1 MALRSRRSVIRLL
14 TALVMVP
21 VLVIGVGRTI
31 SAQAGVPAGVK
42 DPNGEAFPD
51 CGSRTNC
58 VSKTMTR
65 QINIVR
71 IASVITEDG
80 GTIEVTENSYL
91 HAVYRSR
98 VFRFP
103 DDVQVV
109 HDPETG
115 TISIWSASRLGSGDG
130 GVNEARVQR
139 IVDKLNNTEP
149 DY

>member
-1 MALRSRRSVIRLL
+1 MALRSRRSLIRLL
-14 TALVMVP
+14 IAVVAVP
-21 VLVIGVGRTI
+21 MFVIGVGRMI
-31 SAQAGVPAGVK
+31 SAQAGVPVGVK

-58 VSKTMTR
+58 VSKTLTR

-71 IASVITEDG
+71 IANVITQDG
-80 GTIEVTENSYL
+80 GSIEITENSYL

-115 TISIWSASRLGSGDG
+115 KISIWSASRLGSGDG
-130 GVNEARVQR
+130 GVNAERVQR
-139 IVDKLNNTEP
+139 IVDKLNKTEP